1 MLKKATAHHSSETTE
16 KKATAGCS
24 HLTDEYADAVVTGKS
39 VSIEPPLPPEVL
51 AQWHE
56 LARGVKGLSARWNA
70 NYWPVFIQMGQ
81 ELERVRKEVKRLYKG
96 AWDRF
101 CREAL
106 GCKGGKRKLNR
117 IIKLSTDPLVTSE
130 IIRSH
135 LPPNWTTVDK
145 LTKLRVDVL
154 QQAMQDGRIH
164 PLMEPKDFIEIKA
177 QSKYRDDQDEVD
189 EVSDNLDDD
198 VLESE
203 RPVMLRFEIVVP
215 QDSYETLYVPY
226 ARFLVECCQV
236 EVEAGDLENMFLE
249 ILRRVETLDQDFI
262 DWVQSENQP
271 FTVVIP
277 DTENSPP
284 VPLVADQCHFIPR
297 NSTTA

>member
-1 MLKKATAHHSSETTE
+1 MLKKDTAHHSSETTE
-16 KKATAGCS
+16 KKATADCL
-24 HLTDEYADAVVTGKS
+24 HLSDNHADAVTTGKD
-39 VSIEPPLPPEVL
+39 VLIEPPLPPEVVANWGKL
-51 AQWHE
+51 AKEFQQLHFRLGVDYWRTFIQIGHE
-56 LARGVKGLSARWNA
+56 LKKVNT
-70 NYWPVFIQMGQ
+70 
-81 ELERVRKEVKRLYKG
+81 EVKRLYG
-96 AWDRF
+96 GRAWDRF

-106 GCKGGKRKLNR
+106 GFKGGRSRPNR
-117 IIKLSTDPLVTSE
+117 IIKVSTNPFVENETNWC
-130 IIRSH
+130 H
-135 LPPNWTTVDK
+135 FPAHWTTVEK
-145 LTKLRVDVL
+145 LVKLRGDVL
-154 QQAMQDGRIH
+154 KQAMQDSRVN

-177 QSKYRDDQDEVD
+177 QSKYFDDQDEVD

-203 RPVMLRFEIVVP
+203 RPVILRFEIAVP

-236 EVEAGDLENMFLE
+236 EVEAGDLENMLLE

-262 DWVQSENQP
+262 DWVQGENQP

-284 VPLVADQCHFIPR
+284 VPLVADQPVSFH
-297 NSTTA
+297 TA